1 MSQPVK
7 LFTGHSEWKGKPYI
21 TELYSSDDCLTVSP
35 ITQVQAVCF
44 TDPNHIV
51 FYKNIEGFLG
61 NPGGGVEPNE
71 SYEETLKRELVEE
84 AQLEMLDCRFFGYE
98 YIINVTDNSKNTYFL
113 RAVAKVKLID
123 TPIND
128 PCGKAIGRVV
138 VDTKDAGKILNWG
151 EKGEILIKLA
161 TDKYKATWDD

>member
-1 MSQPVK
+1 M
-7 LFTGHSEWKGKPYI
+7 
-21 TELYSSDDCLTVSP
+21 
-35 ITQVQAVCF
+35 
-44 TDPNHIV
+44 
-51 FYKNIEGFLG
+51 G

-98 YIINVTDNSKNTYFL
+98 YTINVTDNSKNAYFL

-123 TPIND
+123 TTIND

-138 VDTKDAGKILNWG
+138 VDAKDAGKILNWG
-151 EKGEILIKLA
+151 EKGAILVKLA
-161 TDKYKATWDD
+161 TDKYKATWDG